1 MYSVHLINNSSVFTR
16 LSIVYLYENLH
27 ATIVSIVNRSG
38 FSFCCQGNHVGDL
51 ACMPLGVKFV
61 VFGFTIVC
69 INIWVFPGFSLR
81 FLFWRGSCRIATTHN
96 RFMFIIAREN

>member
-1 MYSVHLINNSSVFTR
+1 
-16 LSIVYLYENLH
+16 
-27 ATIVSIVNRSG
+27 
-38 FSFCCQGNHVGDL
+38 
-51 ACMPLGVKFV
+51 MPLGFKFL

-96 RFMFIIAREN
+96 RFMFIIARKNLEQNEICGNLRNFLEFLGLVDRVLGFPKSAVNANAVKDPLISIGLGDRSYV

>member
-1 MYSVHLINNSSVFTR
+1 MYSVHVVNNSSVFIR

-69 INIWVFPGFSLR
+69 INIWVFPGFSL
-81 FLFWRGSCRIATTHN
+81 
-96 RFMFIIAREN
+96 